1 MNILLVEDDL
11 QITSYLKKGLEEED
25 FSVEVAH
32 DGQEGLSCVREK
44 SYDVIILD
52 WMLPMLSGID
62 ICTIARKNGIN
73 TPILIL
79 SAKSDIEDKVE
90 GLNCGADDY
99 LSKPF
104 AFDELVARINAL
116 LRRKKIQKDTTLE
129 VGDLIFNISTRE
141 TKRANK
147 TIPLTVKEY
156 ELLELLMKNRG
167 HIVSLKKIVAYLW
180 GDEVISSNIITVLI
194 HHLRSKIDDKHALKL
209 IKTVRK
215 LGYKIDDI

>member
-1 MNILLVEDDL
+1 MNILLVEDDQ
-11 QITSYLKKGLEEED
+11 QITSYLKKGLEEEH
-25 FSVEVAH
+25 FSVEVAY

-52 WMLPMLSGID
+52 WMLPKLSGLD
-62 ICTIARKNGIN
+62 ICTIARNNNIN

-141 TKRANK
+141 TKRDNEI
-147 TIPLTVKEY
+147 IPLTVKEY

-167 HIVSLKKIVAYLW
+167 HIVSAKKIVAYLW

-194 HHLRSKIDDKHALKL
+194 HHLRSKIDDNHSLKL
-209 IKTVRK
+209 IKTIRK

>member
-1 MNILLVEDDL
+1 MNILLVEDDQ
-11 QITSYLKKGLEEED
+11 QITSYLKKGLEEEH
-25 FSVEVAH
+25 FSVEVAY

-62 ICTIARKNGIN
+62 ICTIARKTEIN

-99 LSKPF
+99 FSKPF

-156 ELLELLMKNRG
+156 ELLELLMRNRG

>member
-1 MNILLVEDDL
+1 MNILLVEDDQ
-11 QITSYLKKGLEEED
+11 QITSYLKKGLEEEH
-25 FSVEVAH
+25 FCVEVAY

-52 WMLPMLSGID
+52 WMLPKLSGLD
-62 ICTIARKNGIN
+62 ICTIARNNNIN

-141 TKRANK
+141 TKRANEI
-147 TIPLTVKEY
+147 IPLTVKEY

-167 HIVSLKKIVAYLW
+167 HIVSAKKIVAHLW

>member
-1 MNILLVEDDL
+1 MNILLVEDDQ
-11 QITSYLKKGLEEED
+11 QITSYLKKGLEEER
-25 FSVEVAH
+25 FCVEVAR
-32 DGQEGLSCVREK
+32 DGEDGLSCVREK
-44 SYDVIILD
+44 NYEVIILD
-52 WMLPMLSGID
+52 WMLPKISGID

-116 LRRKKIQKDTTLE
+116 VRRKKIQKDTTLE
-129 VGDLIFNISTRE
+129 VDDLIFNISTRE
-141 TKRANK
+141 TKRANE
-147 TIPLTVKEY
+147 TIALTVKEY
-156 ELLELLMKNRG
+156 ELLELLMKNKG
-167 HIVSLKKIVAYLW
+167 HIVSVKKIVTHLW
-180 GDEVISSNIITVLI
+180 GDEVIASNIITVLI
-194 HHLRSKIDDKHALKL
+194 HHLRSKIDENHTIKL
-209 IKTVRK
+209 IKTVRR